1 MGFAAI
7 YRKSMASNVF
17 AAIDVGSQAVRLKVA
32 RRAEGGRLE
41 RISRRRIALRS
52 GDSVFASGRISDDAA
67 QRMVTAL
74 RQCADECAEHG
85 ATVRAVAT
93 SSLRD
98 AENRAEVLARIADEA
113 GIALE
118 IISGREE
125 ARLVCLGVLEGKEP
139 HVTSLCVDLG
149 GGSLEV
155 ALARG
160 EHPVAL
166 HSVPAGA
173 LRLTREVGQ
182 APAERL
188 RERARAACQALPRLG
203 RGVAVGS
210 SGTIRALVEFITAG
224 TRRYVRRDE
233 IAGAVNELA
242 EMDLGVRGRWF
253 EAHRAE
259 VIAAGAALLE
269 AALARLGVELL
280 EASKRGL
287 RDGVLVDLARGRHLI
302 SDETWSSGMAPAR
315 VAARAR

>member
-1 MGFAAI
+1 MGPSVLAA
-7 YRKSMASNVF
+7 V
-17 AAIDVGSQAVRLKVA
+17 DVGSQAVRLKVA
-32 RRAEGGRLE
+32 RRTRDGRLE
-41 RISRRRIALRS
+41 PIGRRRIALRS
-52 GDSVFASGRISDDAA
+52 GDGVFADGRISDEVAG
-67 QRMVTAL
+67 RMVAAL
-74 RQCADECAEHG
+74 QLCADDCARHG
-85 ATVRAVAT
+85 AAVRAVAT

-98 AENRAEVLARIADEA
+98 ANNRAEVLARVADEA
-113 GIALE
+113 GIDLE

-173 LRLTREVGQ
+173 LRLTRELGQ

-188 RERARAACQALPRLG
+188 RERARAAAETLPRLG
-203 RGVAVGS
+203 RSVAVGA

-233 IAGAVNELA
+233 VAHAVDKLA
-242 EMDLGVRGRWF
+242 AMDLGARGRWF
-253 EAHRAE
+253 DAHRAE

-269 AALARLGVELL
+269 AALDRLGVESL

-287 RDGVLVDLARGRHLI
+287 RDGVLVDLARGPRPLG
-302 SDETWSSGMAPAR
+302 SEEWSAPTRAPR
-315 VAARAR
+315 LVAQAG